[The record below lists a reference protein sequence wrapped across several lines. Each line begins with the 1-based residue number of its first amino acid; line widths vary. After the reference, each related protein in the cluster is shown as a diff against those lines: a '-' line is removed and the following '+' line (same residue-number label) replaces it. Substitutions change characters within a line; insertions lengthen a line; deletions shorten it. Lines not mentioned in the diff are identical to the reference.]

1 MFRQTNVSRGAVE
14 PKPSAIL
21 SYSIYWLVNR
31 ESALLDDDDPV
42 YTRQYDPV
50 CAMDK
55 SWFIFL

>member
-1 MFRQTNVSRGAVE
+1 MFRQTNVSRGT
-14 PKPSAIL
+14 KIL
-21 SYSIYWLVNR
+21 CHSIYWLVNR

-42 YTRQYDPV
+42 YTRQYDPI